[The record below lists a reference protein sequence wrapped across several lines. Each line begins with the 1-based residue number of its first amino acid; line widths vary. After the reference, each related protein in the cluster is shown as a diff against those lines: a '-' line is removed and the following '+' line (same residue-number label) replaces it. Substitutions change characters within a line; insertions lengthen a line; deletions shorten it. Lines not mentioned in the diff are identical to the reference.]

1 MDMGWVLVKPQNNMK
16 NESKWKWGL
25 IIFILILLSIAIY
38 YSTKERYFNPYEF
51 SKENFVT
58 NRAQGNYLDTIVH
71 VGIDVLGIKNHSIL
85 LQNQI
90 SDKDLGDG
98 YETQAY
104 IITVGNQSAIFI
116 DKNISRST
124 AIETLSHELIHLKQY
139 IDGRLI
145 LLETTY
151 VEWEGEKINVLDLP
165 YDKRPWEIEAFDKQE
180 ELESKIKQKLYE

>member
-1 MDMGWVLVKPQNNMK
+1 MK

-25 IIFILILLSIAIY
+25 MIFILILLGIAIY
-38 YSTKERYFNPYEF
+38 YSTKEKYFNPYEF

-58 NRAQGNYLDTIVH
+58 NRARGNYLDTIVH
-71 VGIDVLGIKNHSIL
+71 AGIDVLGIKNHTIL
-85 LQNQI
+85 LQNQA
-90 SDKDLGDG
+90 SNKDLGDG

-116 DKNISRST
+116 DKNISRSI

-139 IDGRLI
+139 IDGRLK

-165 YDKRPWEIEAFDKQE
+165 YDKRPWEIEAFDKQR
-180 ELESKIKQKLYE
+180 ELENKIKQKLYE